1 MAKIA
6 WVRLLNVWLVLYYK
20 CKAMKAATERKIMR
34 WVHIITSIPIIG
46 LIYGPVK
53 DIPEAVAFIQWV
65 LFPIIVLS
73 GLWMW
78 KGHLV
83 RKWFRRKKYANQ

>member
-1 MAKIA
+1 MGSGKGIWRGKAE
-6 WVRLLNVWLVLYYK
+6 VNLY
-20 CKAMKAATERKIMR
+20 CKTDTMKAATERKIMR

-53 DIPEAVAFIQWV
+53 DIPQAVAFIQWV

-78 KGHLV
+78 KGHVV
-83 RKWFRRKKYANQ
+83 RKWFRKKRYVNQ